1 MDITHG
7 FTELRLSLAEAR
19 NKLRQAK
26 DAFEVAEAQ
35 AEQRAI
41 DNGLAGGKN
50 IEERQR
56 NTLLALQN
64 DTAYLD
70 ALKALRSAEANVD
83 RLEALLESA
92 RDARRIDE
100 WRIRAQIVEALN
112 RAGVASDHEDRAGD
126 AAFDDG
132 LGQQVDQA
140 VANYAAV
147 RRPRTAAF
155 EEEDLPF

>member
-1 MDITHG
+1 MDITTG

-19 NKLRQAK
+19 ARLRSARDAHELAK
-26 DAFEVAEAQ
+26 AE

-56 NTLLALQN
+56 NTLLAIQN
-64 DTAYLD
+64 DTAYL
-70 ALKALRSAEANVD
+70 ATQKALRSAEANVD
-83 RLEALLESA
+83 RLEALLEGA

-100 WRIRAQIVEALN
+100 WRIRAELVGALN
-112 RAGVASDHEDRAGD
+112 RAGVASDADDRSE
-126 AAFDDG
+126 AAFDDA

-140 VANYAAV
+140 VVNYAAV
-147 RRPRTAAF
+147 RRPRTVAF